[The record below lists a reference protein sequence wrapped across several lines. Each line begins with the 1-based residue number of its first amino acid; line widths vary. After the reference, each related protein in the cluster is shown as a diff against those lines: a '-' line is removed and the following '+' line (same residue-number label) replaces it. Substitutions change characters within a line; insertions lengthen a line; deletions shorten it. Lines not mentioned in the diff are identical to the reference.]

1 MEKLMSDKM
10 DSVMQ
15 AQKVLKI
22 KKYLEC
28 FLKKRNVNKYEG
40 RVYVFQMGD
49 TYILKNDVAKGLYRI
64 KNPVWYDSE
73 DVAPLICIPFRM
85 VDKTSLHP
93 LCQKALWAITNV
105 CSMIERGE
113 MKSAYIDNIPGF
125 LLSKKKDDVQKFVIS
140 KNPGYE
146 RNMREILMGGE
157 SVSDAGSV
165 SSDIMDCLRDIEDIQ
180 NLQSDSGM
188 SLFDKTM
195 AEVGKP
201 LKEVE
206 IFLRIFEA
214 NGENANTTEK
224 VCEYFVVLL
233 VKSPISFSFRRA
245 VLESVQMQHKGKD
258 LYVDKRREIWNALAI
273 HVRQELNA
281 RMDAQG
287 KKRYRNES
295 IRLTLNDCD
304 IDWIKVPFEDS
315 FTSLFSVHQCLQWM
329 KCSFFNHHEG
339 CKEINIEGFGR
350 FYRYSNIW
358 DGCVKNQYYEYD
370 KEVEKAIAMNAV
382 MEKEKKEKKRK
393 ANVSKKPKK
402 GGNTSLLEN
411 NFEELL
417 SEGQQPGASKE
428 TCSVVLPFVRGFR
441 LVSNENQGSSGS
453 MQEDET
459 LKCGFPSCRLG
470 MVVVLPVCVEKY
482 MSFEEF
488 QGHMKSFPASVV
500 LSILKNTISFDSDLE
515 SSDCE
520 EVEEFSGHDEVLTL
534 SEFRNLV
541 SGKEYVMNRPML
553 AEGDKSFYKY
563 CERNIHNKKLERK
576 EVAGCTKIV
585 DMLRRF
591 LRLGFGLSLTRAHG
605 SDNYYNERV
614 CMYGKFLEMEGG
626 EYSKKE
632 CRNCYM
638 DFISRFPLATH
649 SDLCQSSMSYFGSV
663 FDSCCFTGWDFRPD
677 NLHYM
682 IQLMVSDVMISLNF
696 HGSVIAGAENGIGQT
711 IIIRDGGGSY
721 RRWFKHPDSSEKNM
735 LGQIYQKKYGSG
747 ADFVLG
753 KYKEY
758 VNIGLYHDLLC
769 LHHNFFSELKKTSE
783 MGLMSDT
790 CNITETLGGEK
801 RLVHSVSNTMQR
813 LYSTEFKAGADQQ
826 SNSCMTAIAWL
837 IPRNTIGKD
846 INLFKTTR
854 ENEKTKQRVN
864 VEYQQVIS
872 GYLVICTNNV
882 ALPSR
887 ERFRAIVSVSRSLMS
902 SAGTKTMEHSQAD
915 PVLNVMG
922 SPDAV
927 SFDKLQRSGGV
938 PDGSVNSKVNSNQK
952 CVQQAKPVFYTSM
965 CTCMLTAFMQWTGC
979 LGKLKTSA
987 VTEAIL
993 SIFYN
998 QLDLSKDLL
1007 NPEMYSA
1014 GEKARCLQISKA
1026 RGVAMSL
1033 IVTSLQETLESGRK
1047 FQGHESAVERTALR
1061 FMLQNICPSVTPVIA
1076 ADTIDHMFRLDFLI
1090 LMQMLCLKFDVPYK
1104 EFGLCDVL
1112 SWLKNGNMNHCPK
1125 LKRWL
1130 DAKSGMLISK
1140 TTDEFGFRDKSSNLT
1155 KLKYGMYL
1163 TDAGGLQCSVPE
1175 YSSEVDFMVM
1185 NTVGQ
1190 MLFRQYE
1197 RHLSDY
1203 CQIDQSFA
1211 GEEIVRGMVCMNT
1224 NKQFAWPSV
1233 FGNFEDLPNFWM
1245 GAVSSVDQKE
1255 EFYRKLMLPPL
1266 RVVMV
1271 EVKKAALCVDIRWLL
1286 LVAGISGGLPCQ
1298 SSKFLLNAH
1307 WIKYFFESCIP
1318 SYMMSTQK
1326 LFIGL
1331 PFPWM
1336 EHGSSFIEPQLN
1348 YGTENGGFHPAR
1360 CMLKRPGLQMCLDNH
1375 LEILGTDVGCIGTG
1389 VVEDLGPAEM
1399 RYQLAEYLNI
1409 AERSIPTHLVPHYP
1423 IPCNIWIPVYLVSED
1438 GNWLEGGDD
1447 PNYYGSL
1454 KYDAT
1459 DHGKYILKYDG
1470 REYDVTWQSTGE
1482 YSEDID
1488 ILKNLTTQKKFAN
1501 ALDAEEEENRH
1512 VQCSFLNGRV
1522 LYEMRPLC
1530 LFFRPGVVLKIFPCK
1545 EFADHDTF
1553 FVGVLKKFD
1562 SDTSLY
1568 KVSTEFGIDFY
1579 LTPYEA
1585 EDYALKVGSKLWMR
1599 SSFVLKSYFSSDEKS
1614 EFEISMWKEHA
1625 CPPGDEY
1632 FFKSH
1637 DLKELNDYWI
1647 ECKLMIARE
1656 DLQKVYE
1663 ENDFCGN
1670 GYCTVLLCM
1679 YQTGNE
1685 GEEGNKHFTN
1695 LSGKKRKKIRNTLIN
1710 VHVQELSIHVSDEKK
1725 IFFYVQVD
1733 KIN

>member
-1 MEKLMSDKM
+1 
-10 DSVMQ
+10 
-15 AQKVLKI
+15 
-22 KKYLEC
+22 
-28 FLKKRNVNKYEG
+28 
-40 RVYVFQMGD
+40 MGD

-64 KNPVWYDSE
+64 QNPVWLDDE
-73 DVAPLICIPFRM
+73 DVAPLVCIPFRM

-113 MKSAYIDNIPGF
+113 MKNAYIDNIPGF
-125 LLSKKKDDVQKFVIS
+125 ILSKKKDDVQKFVIS
-140 KNPGYE
+140 KDPGYE
-146 RNMREILMGGE
+146 KNLRDILMGGARE
-157 SVSDAGSV
+157 DLSVA
-165 SSDIMDCLRDIEDIQ
+165 
-180 NLQSDSGM
+180 SGM
-188 SLFDKTM
+188 TGCLEDLEEMVENENAGESDLFNKTM
-195 AEVGKP
+195 ASVGKP

-214 NGENANTTEK
+214 VSERLHHGCCD
-224 VCEYFVVLL
+224 VQSEYYVVLI
-233 VKSPISFSFRRA
+233 VKTPISFSFRRA

-258 LYVDKRREIWNALAI
+258 MYVDKRREIWNALAI

-281 RMDAQG
+281 RTDLQG

-315 FTSLFSVHQCLQWM
+315 FTSLFSVHRCVEWM
-329 KCSFFNHHEG
+329 KCNFFNSYED
-339 CKEINIEGFGR
+339 CSEVKIEGFGSFVR
-350 FYRYSNIW
+350 GGNVM
-358 DGCVKNQYYEYD
+358 DATVKNQYFEYD
-370 KEVEKAIAMNAV
+370 KEVEKAFALNV
-382 MEKEKKEKKRK
+382 LMENEKKEKKRK
-393 ANVSKKPKK
+393 GVAPKK
-402 GGNTSLLEN
+402 RKKNTSGDNVFEN
-411 NFEELL
+411 NFEDVIAEAQLMVQPQNSIVLPHVQGFRLL
-417 SEGQQPGASKE
+417 SEEDTSQDE
-428 TCSVVLPFVRGFR
+428 ERVL
-441 LVSNENQGSSGS
+441 
-453 MQEDET
+453 
-459 LKCGFPSCRLG
+459 LKYGFPCCRLG

-482 MSFEEF
+482 MSYDEF

-500 LSILKNTISFDSDLE
+500 LSILKSTISFGSDA
-515 SSDCE
+515 D
-520 EVEEFSGHDEVLTL
+520 EVNSEDVDEMEDLAGHDEVLTL
-534 SEFRNLV
+534 FEFRNLV

-563 CERNIHNKKLERK
+563 CERNIQNKRLDRESI
-576 EVAGCTKIV
+576 AGCTKIV

-591 LRLGFGLSLTRAHG
+591 VRLGFGLSLTRAHG

-614 CMYGKFLEMEGG
+614 CMYGKFLEMESGD
-626 EYSKKE
+626 YSKKE
-632 CRNCYM
+632 CENSFL
-638 DFISRFPLATH
+638 DFLHCFPNASH
-649 SDLCQSSMSYFGSV
+649 SDLCQSSMSFLGSV

-682 IQLMVSDVMISLNF
+682 FQLMVSDVMISLNF

-721 RRWFKHPDSSEKNM
+721 RRWYKHPDSSEKNI

-758 VNIGLYHDLLC
+758 VNIGLYHDHLS

-801 RLVHSVSNTMQR
+801 RLVHCVTNTMQR

-846 INLFKTTR
+846 VNLFKTTR

-902 SAGTKTMEHSQAD
+902 SSGTKTLEHSQEE

-922 SPDAV
+922 SPNAV
-927 SFDKLQRSGGV
+927 SFEKLQRSCGI
-938 PDGSVNSKVNSNQK
+938 PDGSVNSKVNSNVK
-952 CVQQAKPVFYTSM
+952 CVKHAKPVFYTSM

-979 LGKLKTSA
+979 LGKLRTSP

-998 QLDLSKDLL
+998 QLELSKDLL

-1033 IVTSLQETLESGRK
+1033 IVTSVQETLESGRSQ
-1047 FQGHESAVERTALR
+1047 QGHEQAIERTALR
-1061 FMLQNICPSVTPVIA
+1061 FMLQNICPSVTPMIA

-1090 LMQMLCLKFDVPYK
+1090 LMQMLCMKFEVPYK
-1104 EFGLCDVL
+1104 EFGLGDVL
-1112 SWLKNGNMNHCPK
+1112 AWLKTGNMNHCPR

-1130 DAKSGMLISK
+1130 DSKSTNLIPKSS
-1140 TTDEFGFRDKSSNLT
+1140 DEFGFRDKSSNLT

-1163 TDAGGLQCSVPE
+1163 TDPGGLHCAVPE
-1175 YSSEVDFMVM
+1175 FSSEIDFMVM
-1185 NTVGQ
+1185 NAVGQ
-1190 MLFRQYE
+1190 MLFRQFE
-1197 RHLSDY
+1197 RQLSDY

-1233 FGNFEDLPNFWM
+1233 FGSFEDLPHFWM
-1245 GAVSSVDQKE
+1245 GAIASADQNEDFHK
-1255 EFYRKLMLPPL
+1255 KLILAPL

-1271 EVKKAALCVDIRWLL
+1271 EVKKAALCVDVRWLL
-1286 LVAGISGGLPCQ
+1286 LVAGVAGGVACQ
-1298 SSKFLLNAH
+1298 SSKFLFNAH

-1318 SYMMSTQK
+1318 RHMVGTNK
-1326 LFIGL
+1326 LFLAL

-1348 YGTENGGFHPAR
+1348 YGIENGGFYPAR

-1375 LEILGTDVGCIGTG
+1375 LEILGTDVEFFCTG

-1399 RYQLAEYLNI
+1399 RYELAHYLKI
-1409 AERSIPTHLVPHYP
+1409 PERNIPTHHCPHYAF
-1423 IPCNIWIPVYLVSED
+1423 PCDVWLPVVLICEGCHWIED
-1438 GNWLEGGDD
+1438 KED
-1447 PNYYGSL
+1447 PSYFGSL
-1454 KYDAT
+1454 KYDPSEN
-1459 DHGKYILKYDG
+1459 GQFLLKYDG
-1470 REYDVTWQSTGE
+1470 REYNVTNIQHNVKELESGNV
-1482 YSEDID
+1482 
-1488 ILKNLTTQKKFAN
+1488 LKNLKTERAFVNVAN
-1501 ALDAEEEENRH
+1501 VHNHALHA
-1512 VQCSFLNGRV
+1512 QCNFLNGRV
-1522 LYEMRPLC
+1522 CYEIRPLC
-1530 LFFRPGVVLKIFPCK
+1530 VFLRPGVVLKIFPSG
-1545 EFADHDTF
+1545 EFEDHDTF
-1553 FVGVLKKFD
+1553 FAGVIIKFD
-1562 SDTSLY
+1562 SETSVY
-1568 KVSTEFGIDFY
+1568 VVATEFGKDCFM
-1579 LTPYEA
+1579 TPYQV
-1585 EDYALKVGSKLWMR
+1585 EDCAMR
-1599 SSFVLKSYFSSDEKS
+1599 VNSTVWIRASFVFQLYSSSKDGVL
-1614 EFEISMWKEHA
+1614 FEILMWKENGLSSRE
-1625 CPPGDEY
+1625 CV
-1632 FFKSH
+1632 FKST
-1637 DLKELNDYWI
+1637 DLNELRDCWI

-1656 DLQKVYE
+1656 DLQKVFE
-1663 ENDFCGN
+1663 DNDFVGS
-1670 GYCTVLLCM
+1670 GDCTVSMNMCQVGSEQDESSSSRHLM
-1679 YQTGNE
+1679 
-1685 GEEGNKHFTN
+1685 N
-1695 LSGKKRKKIRNTLIN
+1695 LNGTRKKKIRRTLVN
-1710 VHVQELSIHVSDEKK
+1710 VDVQNLSVQVDEKK
-1725 IFFYVQVD
+1725 SFFYVQVN
-1733 KIN
+1733 KLN